1 MQQLPALPP
10 HLQTLLDSEYP
21 RFSASEM
28 RRRRTAIEAALAE
41 AGCEHLVF
49 YGANRTGSV
58 VQWLTQWPV
67 TTEAVG
73 VLSPGKPDALFVQ
86 YVNHAPLARKLA
98 DMAETVEWGGEASIR
113 KVITALEKRGARE
126 NKVAVI
132 GAMPFEAYGALTAR
146 FGKITSLSRAYV
158 KLRRVKSPEELD
170 WFRIGAWLS
179 DRGMA
184 GLREVIAPDVSER
197 ELANAVERGYVG
209 LGGTT
214 GIHFIGTTPMRDPQ
228 VGAPSQFH
236 SSRRV
241 AAGDIV
247 FAEITAA
254 FWDHNGQ
261 VLRSFTVGEDPTP
274 LYRALHAAAD
284 AAFDAIVA
292 VLKAGATPAQVIE
305 ASGVIEDAGFTVIDD
320 ILHGYGGGSFPPI
333 LGTKSRPGGPVPA
346 EPFEAGM
353 MVVVQPNVTT
363 RDGKAGVQTGE
374 CMLITKDGVE
384 RMHAYPRGFAQV
396 QVKTHYAAGLSTR

>member
-1 MQQLPALPP
+1 MSVSLPPLPP
-10 HLQTLLDSEYP
+10 HLQRLLDAEYP
-21 RFSASEM
+21 RFSDTEM
-28 RRRRTAIEAALAE
+28 ARRRTAVEALLAE

-49 YGANRTGSV
+49 YGANRAGSS

-67 TTEAVG
+67 TTEAIG
-73 VLSPGKPDALFVQ
+73 ALSPGKPDALYVQ
-86 YVNHAPLARKLA
+86 YVNHAPLARRLA
-98 DMAETVEWGGEASIR
+98 DKAETVEWGGESSIR
-113 KVITALEKRGARE
+113 RVIAALEKRGARA
-126 NKVAVI
+126 NTVAVI
-132 GAMPFEAYGALTAR
+132 GALPFEAHGALAAT
-146 FGKITSLSRAYV
+146 FGKVTNLSRAYV
-158 KLRRVKSPEELD
+158 TLRRVKSAEELD

-184 GLREVIAPDVSER
+184 ALHAAIAPGVSER

-209 LGGTT
+209 EGGTT

-261 VLRSFTVGEDPTP
+261 VLRSFAVGEEPTL
-274 LYRALHAAAD
+274 LYLDLHAAAD
-284 AAFDAIVA
+284 AAFDAIVK
-292 VLKAGATPAQVIE
+292 VLRHGATPAQVVE

-320 ILHGYGGGSFPPI
+320 ILHGYGGGYFPPI
-333 LGTKSRPGGPVPA
+333 IGTKSRPGGPVPE

-353 MVVVQPNVTT
+353 LVVVQPNVTT

-374 CMLITKDGVE
+374 MLLITKDGVE
-384 RMHAYPRGFAQV
+384 RMHAYPRGFARV
-396 QVKTHYAAGLSTR
+396 